1 MKTDLV
7 FCFLSCLVKIPAREA
22 NSWRK
27 RANPGNWVCVFFS
40 FFSLPTVLAFFHDQ
54 THTHTNKEG
63 AKTRGKA
70 KRRQRAVRFTRFLDY
85 RLMSDSGLSFSL
97 KYDLILPP
105 SLINTYIFSG
115 SFSCSVCFRLFRL
128 VLSVTR
134 DERRLN
140 IGEYR
145 FLQQQHHSRNDGS
158 RRKKFVMNQAKRRT
172 N

>member
-1 MKTDLV
+1 
-7 FCFLSCLVKIPAREA
+7 
-22 NSWRK
+22 
-27 RANPGNWVCVFFS
+27 
-40 FFSLPTVLAFFHDQ
+40 
-54 THTHTNKEG
+54 
-63 AKTRGKA
+63 
-70 KRRQRAVRFTRFLDY
+70 
-85 RLMSDSGLSFSL
+85 MSDSRLSFSL

-172 N
+172 NYETELLLREKESKAV

>member
-1 MKTDLV
+1 
-7 FCFLSCLVKIPAREA
+7 
-22 NSWRK
+22 
-27 RANPGNWVCVFFS
+27 
-40 FFSLPTVLAFFHDQ
+40 
-54 THTHTNKEG
+54 
-63 AKTRGKA
+63 
-70 KRRQRAVRFTRFLDY
+70 
-85 RLMSDSGLSFSL
+85 MSDSGLSFSL

-145 FLQQQHHSRNDGS
+145 FLQQQHHSRNDGEKEKVRYEPS
-158 RRKKFVMNQAKRRT
+158 KEKDELRNRIVAEGEGEQSCLIFYKY
-172 N
+172 